1 MDLCRIVCS
10 ISPVLIKMS
19 IKRGKEVL
27 RIESEAIFNLIER
40 LGSEFQ
46 QAVDVLYSCKGRIV
60 VTGMGKGGIIG
71 QKISATLSS
80 IGSPSLWLHPA
91 EAIHGDLGRVRGED
105 AVLAIS
111 NSGETEEILR
121 LLPTIKKIG
130 VKLIS
135 LTGNPKSTLAKNS
148 DITLDISVREE
159 ACPLGLVPTASTT
172 AMLAMG
178 DALAIAVL
186 EKKGLKKEEFAF
198 YHPGGNLGKKL
209 LLRVKDIMRSGQANP
224 VIQEDTLVKDVL
236 LAITSARAGSASI
249 VDKKG
254 MLVGI
259 FTDGDLRR
267 HLEVDSNLSTRKI
280 KEVMTKKPT
289 VIKPGKLAAEAL
301 GILQKKKID
310 EVPVVDDE
318 GRPVGLLDVQ
328 DLLKAG
334 LV

>member
-1 MDLCRIVCS
+1 
-10 ISPVLIKMS
+10 MS
-19 IKRGKEVL
+19 IKKRAQEVL
-27 RIESEAIFNLIER
+27 RIESEAIADLSKR
-40 LGSEFQ
+40 LDQKFQ
-46 QAVDVLYSCKGRIV
+46 KAVEALYECKGRIV

-71 QKISATLSS
+71 QKVSATLSS
-80 IGSPSLWLHPA
+80 IGKPSLWMHPA
-91 EAIHGDLGRVRGED
+91 EAIHGDLGRVIKD
-105 AVLAIS
+105 DLVIAIS
-111 NSGETEEILR
+111 NSGETEEMLR

-130 VKLIS
+130 AKLIS
-135 LTGNPKSTLAKNS
+135 LTGNLKSTLAKNS
-148 DITLDISVREE
+148 DIALDVSVREE

-209 LLRVKDIMRSGQANP
+209 LLKVKDIMRQGKANP
-224 VIQEDTLVKDVL
+224 IVQEDVLVKDAL
-236 LAITSARAGSASI
+236 LAITAARAGSATI

-254 MLVGI
+254 ILVGI

-267 HLEVDSNLSTRKI
+267 HLEQDQNLSMRKI
-280 KEVMTKKPT
+280 KEVMTKRPT
-289 VIKPGKLAAEAL
+289 VIKQERLAAEAL
-301 GILQKKKID
+301 GILQGKRID
-310 EVPVVDDE
+310 EVPVVDDK
-318 GRPVGLLDVQ
+318 GKPVGLLDVQ